1 MEGKREDESTKPSK
15 LENILKGKR
24 RKEEDES
31 NRESYSYS
39 MTNDRSPESYRNKRY
54 YSDSDSSSAYENS
67 VDIEKLIQTKEFQAI
82 LLQNR
87 YQYGEVQM
95 SCCLVILIRCWLLI
109 NMGVIDGYEKVLMSI
124 WWILVK
130 RIQFYAFKTFLD
142 IVSSSFTVSWLMNN
156 LENELNTKES

>member
-1 MEGKREDESTKPSK
+1 MEGKREDESAKPSK

-54 YSDSDSSSAYENS
+54 YSDSDSSSEYENS

-95 SCCLVILIRCWLLI
+95 SCCLVILIRC
-109 NMGVIDGYEKVLMSI
+109 
-124 WWILVK
+124 
-130 RIQFYAFKTFLD
+130 
-142 IVSSSFTVSWLMNN
+142 
-156 LENELNTKES
+156 